1 MTQRECS
8 FLKMSLKT
16 LYSQI
21 CLAVPGKSKQGYD
34 SPIILAS
41 DNLAHVAVDL
51 CNQLCQLHLIKPLAR
66 NIVPQ
71 NFNINHIILSKDGSS
86 YGMSCTLHVVS
97 KSMLDQNN
105 FHSRIVR
112 ASNRAKISSAPT
124 TESLSYVLG
133 LNIAAQWL
141 ECVYH
146 MFCDDM

>member
-1 MTQRECS
+1 MFFS
-8 FLKMSLKT
+8 ILKMSLKT

-41 DNLAHVAVDL
+41 DNLAHVAANL
-51 CNQLCQLHLIKPLAR
+51 CNQLSQLHMIKPLSR

-71 NFNINHIILSKDGSS
+71 NFQVNHIILSKDGSS

-97 KSMLDQNN
+97 KSKLDHTD

-124 TESLSYVLG
+124 TGSLAYVLG
-133 LNIAAQWL
+133 LTVTA
-141 ECVYH
+141 
-146 MFCDDM
+146 